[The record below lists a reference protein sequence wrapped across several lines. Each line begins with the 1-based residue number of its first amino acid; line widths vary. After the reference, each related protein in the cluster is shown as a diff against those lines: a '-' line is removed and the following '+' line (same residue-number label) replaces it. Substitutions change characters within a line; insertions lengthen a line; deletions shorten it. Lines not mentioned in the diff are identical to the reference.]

1 MKQVPQDLIDY
12 LLTMISPPPHIEGVQ
27 IPVVLDVTD
36 HDFAQYEDASLHGLI
51 ARGTPTE
58 AQSAHI
64 ARALKPGAH
73 VCLMTDE
80 GDGTGH
86 VGACRLEGSGL
97 EIRDSLMV
105 LEDGV
110 PFFYGSKATTR
121 ERNAGCHVLAA
132 EPQFGLRSDALPD
145 ENGEASED
153 SAALGE
159 ALSYLLPPELVDHL
173 FEGGTI
179 DKSKVPPD
187 YRAYFVEKKGEGK
200 GNVHPT
206 VKPADVL
213 EWLLKG
219 LPADAKAVLD
229 PFMGSG
235 SMGVAAL
242 KTGHDYTG
250 IELDS
255 HYLQIADARIRHW
268 ASAKNGWVQ
277 REIVSEAARDEV
289 APKEMSLD
297 DLFGL

>member
-1 MKQVPQDLIDY
+1 MTSVFQDLISY
-12 LLTMISPPPHIEGVQ
+12 LVALIGPPPHVE
-27 IPVVLDVTD
+27 DVRVPIVMD
-36 HDFAQYEDASLHGLI
+36 VAGHDFAQYEDASLHGLI

-64 ARALKPGAH
+64 VRALKPGAH
-73 VCLMTDE
+73 VCLMTNE

-86 VGACRLEGSGL
+86 VGTCRLEDSGL

-145 ENGEASED
+145 GNGEASED
-153 SAALGE
+153 IEALGE

-173 FEGGTI
+173 FEGGAI

-213 EWLLKG
+213 EWLLKD
-219 LPADAKAVLD
+219 LPDDAKVVLD

-250 IELDS
+250 IELDN
-255 HYLQIADARIRHW
+255 HYVQIADARIRHW
-268 ASAKNGWVQ
+268 DRSEKGWVK
-277 REIVSEAARDEV
+277 RDIKSDAGSGEGE
-289 APKEMSLD
+289 PKEMSLD